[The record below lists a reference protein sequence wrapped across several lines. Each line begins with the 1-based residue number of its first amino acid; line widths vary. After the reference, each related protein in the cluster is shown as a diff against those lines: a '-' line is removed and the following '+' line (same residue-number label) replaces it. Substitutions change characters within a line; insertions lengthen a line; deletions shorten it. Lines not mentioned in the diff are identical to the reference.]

1 MPQRVR
7 DVAAARI
14 HRSTAPWITNEENIV
29 MNMERRDAAAARLFV
44 LLFALTFG
52 AGAVQAQTTAVCGN
66 TPRAGERIECTEDI
80 TSTRDIDIDAADAD
94 IDTTLD
100 NEPGVYGVHLGHGNI
115 LIDLSRSKITT
126 RGGSSHGVRGNI
138 GQGGSSG
145 DLEFGIRR
153 SAIVTEGDGA
163 HGVSGE
169 HRGGGAGNIIIDV
182 RDSTIET
189 SGEDAYGI
197 YTTGEGRVESHG
209 VRIHTKRTAIT
220 TMGDESHGIWARQEN
235 TGGNIIIDAEDGSIT
250 TNGTI
255 AHGVYGYYAMG
266 EGDILI
272 SLRDMDIITRST
284 LHSRHGDTFSNGV
297 YARHQDTGNIYI
309 NIQGGS
315 VRTMGAYSYGV
326 YGALEAA
333 GNGGELLIKTGGGN
347 AIVTTGD
354 YGHGIVAYHHGTS
367 QDTSL
372 ISIYV
377 GGSIDVSG
385 AGAQGVRVGR
395 LNNGA
400 PERMA
405 AIGAD
410 GYRRQTVIV
419 NGPVRSAAEGV
430 FLAGGGKV
438 VIGPW
443 GSIASRSGI
452 AILASGDTP
461 RLRAGMNPGGRRI
474 TDLIGDD
481 WIVNDGGRTTIA
493 VNGWILHD
501 GATGVT
507 GLTAPNGAWNVR
519 MRAEGVRIEDR
530 SDPDPANWIVSER
543 AAGVIGDRDFSAGD
557 FIEVYAPRAA
567 VYEALPGF
575 LLRLDGGEFPGER
588 ISSPGSPLWARL
600 SGGPGSYE
608 AERATVGAE
617 YGFSRFAAEAGLDFS
632 LDENATGSVSVRR
645 VRGRAD
651 VSAPTGGGKIEADG
665 TGVTLGLSVTGA
677 NAHYARGGVSFT
689 SYAADLSSD
698 DLGPLKAG
706 ADAQALSLDFESGRR
721 MTIGEKVNL
730 TPRVRLSHTG
740 VDVDDFTDTVDSRVS
755 VGDAAR
761 FTGSLGVAVETA
773 PARTRRGRG
782 FSLRGSV
789 DLAQTLDGAETSVDV
804 SGERLASEPAGT
816 RLLLGLGGTYR
827 RGNLSIGADVSSG
840 GLGSGDAQHAALVRL
855 GSSF

>member
-1 MPQRVR
+1 MNMERQG
-7 DVAAARI
+7 VAAARF
-14 HRSTAPWITNEENIV
+14 
-29 MNMERRDAAAARLFV
+29 FV

-52 AGAVQAQTTAVCGN
+52 AGALQAQTTAVCGN
-66 TPRAGERIECTEDI
+66 KPGAGERIECEEDAAS
-80 TSTRDIDIDAADAD
+80 TSDIDIDAVNAG

-100 NEPGVYGVHLGHGNI
+100 NEPGVYGVHEGLGNI
-115 LIDLSRSKITT
+115 LIDLSRTKITT

-138 GQGGSSG
+138 ARGDTGGNV
-145 DLEFGIRR
+145 EIGIRH
-153 SAIVTEGDGA
+153 SAIVTEGDSA

-169 HRGGGAGNIIIDV
+169 HRGDGAGDIDIDV
-182 RDSTIET
+182 QDSTIET
-189 SGEDAYGI
+189 SGYSANGI
-197 YTTGEGRVESHG
+197 YVTGEGRVEAHG
-209 VRIHTKRTAIT
+209 VRIKTRRTAIT
-220 TMGDESHGIWARQEN
+220 TMGDTAHGIWTRHEN
-235 TGGNIIIDAEDGSIT
+235 TGADIIIDAEDGSIT
-250 TNGTI
+250 TNGI
-255 AHGVYGYYAMG
+255 NAHGIYGYYAIG

-272 SLRDMDIITRST
+272 SLRDMDIITKST
-284 LHSRHGDTFSNGV
+284 ELHSTYGDTFSNGV
-297 YARHQDTGNIYI
+297 YARHQDIGNIYI

-315 VRTMGAYSYGV
+315 VKTRGAYSYGV

-333 GNGGELLIKTGGGN
+333 GNGGEISIVTGGGN
-347 AIVTTGD
+347 AIVTTGEN
-354 YGHGIVAYHHGTS
+354 GHGIVAYHYGTS

-372 ISIYV
+372 ISIHV

-385 AGAQGVRVGR
+385 TGAQGIRVGR

-438 VIGPW
+438 VIGPR

-461 RLRAGMNPGGRRI
+461 KLRVGMNPGGRRI
-474 TDLIGDD
+474 TDVIGDD
-481 WIVNDGGRTTIA
+481 WIVNDGGETTIA

-507 GLTAPNGAWNVR
+507 GRIAPNGAWNVR

-530 SDPDPANWIVSER
+530 SDPDPANWAVSER
-543 AAGVIGDRDFSAGD
+543 AAGVINDRDFSAGD

-575 LLRLDGGEFPGER
+575 LLRLNGGGFPGER
-588 ISSPGSPLWARL
+588 LSSPGSPLWARL
-600 SGGPGSYE
+600 SGGLGSYE

-632 LDENATGSVSVRR
+632 LDETATASVSVRR

-651 VSAPTGGGKIEADG
+651 VSAPTGGGRIEVDG
-665 TGVTLGLSVTGA
+665 TGVTLGLSVYSA
-677 NAHYARGGVSFT
+677 DAYYARGAVSLT
-689 SYAADLSSD
+689 SYAADLSSN

-706 ADAQALSLDFESGRR
+706 AGARAHALDFESGRR
-721 MTIGEKVNL
+721 MTIRENVSL
-730 TPRVRLSHTG
+730 TPRIRLSRTG
-740 VDVDDFTDTVDSRVS
+740 VDVDDFTDAVDSRVS

-773 PARTRRGRG
+773 PARNRRGRR
-782 FSLRGSV
+782 FSLQGSV
-789 DLAQTLDGAETSVDV
+789 DLAQTLKGAETSVDV
-804 SGERLASEPAGT
+804 SGERLSSEPAGT

-827 RGNLSIGADVSSG
+827 RGRLSIGADVSSG

>member
-1 MPQRVR
+1 M
-7 DVAAARI
+7 D
-14 HRSTAPWITNEENIV
+14 
-29 MNMERRDAAAARLFV
+29 
-44 LLFALTFG
+44 
-52 AGAVQAQTTAVCGN
+52 
-66 TPRAGERIECTEDI
+66 
-80 TSTRDIDIDAADAD
+80 
-94 IDTTLD
+94 
-100 NEPGVYGVHLGHGNI
+100 
-115 LIDLSRSKITT
+115 
-126 RGGSSHGVRGNI
+126 
-138 GQGGSSG
+138 
-145 DLEFGIRR
+145 
-153 SAIVTEGDGA
+153 IVT
-163 HGVSGE
+163 
-169 HRGGGAGNIIIDV
+169 N
-182 RDSTIET
+182 ST
-189 SGEDAYGI
+189 DLHQI
-197 YTTGEGRVESHG
+197 Y
-209 VRIHTKRTAIT
+209 
-220 TMGDESHGIWARQEN
+220 
-235 TGGNIIIDAEDGSIT
+235 
-250 TNGTI
+250 
-255 AHGVYGYYAMG
+255 
-266 EGDILI
+266 
-272 SLRDMDIITRST
+272 
-284 LHSRHGDTFSNGV
+284 GDTFSNGV
-297 YARHQDTGNIYI
+297 YARHSDMGGIGI

-326 YGALEAA
+326 YGALESA
-333 GNGGELLIKTGGGN
+333 GNGSELLIETGGGN

-354 YGHGIVAYHHGTS
+354 YGHGIVAYHHGTW

-372 ISIYV
+372 ISIHV

-438 VIGPW
+438 VIGPM

-461 RLRAGMNPGGRRI
+461 RLRVGMNPGGRRI
-474 TDLIGDD
+474 TDVIGDD
-481 WIVNDGGRTTIA
+481 WIVNDGGETTIA

-507 GLTAPNGAWNVR
+507 GRTAPNGAWNVR

-530 SDPDPANWIVSER
+530 SDPDPANWAVSER

-575 LLRLDGGEFPGER
+575 LLRLGGGEFPGER

-608 AERATVGAE
+608 AERASVGAE
-617 YGFSRFAAEAGLDFS
+617 YGFRRFAAEAGLDFS
-632 LDENATGSVSVRR
+632 LDENTAGSVSVRR

-651 VSAPTGGGKIEADG
+651 VSAPTGGGRIEADG
-665 TGVTLGLSVTGA
+665 IGVTLGLSVYGA
-677 NAHYARGGVSFT
+677 DAYYARGAVSLT
-689 SYAADLSSD
+689 SYAADLFSD
-698 DLGPLKAG
+698 DLGPLQAG
-706 ADAQALSLDFESGRR
+706 VDARALALDFESGRR
-721 MTIGEKVNL
+721 MTITEKVNL
-730 TPRVRLSHTG
+730 TPRVRLSRTG
-740 VDVDDFTDTVDSRVS
+740 VDVDDFTDAVDSRVS

-773 PARTRRGRG
+773 PARNRRDRR

-816 RLLLGLGGTYR
+816 RLLLGLGGRYR
-827 RGNLSIGADVSSG
+827 RGRHSIGAEVSSG
-840 GLGSGDAQHAALVRL
+840 GLGSGDVQHAALL
-855 GSSF
+855 TFGSSF